1 MAKVEITLKK
11 SLSGQKEN
19 IRESA
24 KSLGLKKIGQ
34 KTVREDTAVV
44 RGQIQ
49 TIKHQVEV
57 EEAK

>member
-1 MAKVEITLKK
+1 MAKIEITLKK
-11 SLSGQKEN
+11 SLAGQKEN

-24 KSLGLKKIGQ
+24 KSLGLKKVGQ

-44 RGQIQ
+44 RGQVQ
-49 TIKHQVEV
+49 TVKHLVEV

>member
-49 TIKHQVEV
+49 KIKHLVEV

>member
-19 IRESA
+19 IREYA
-24 KSLGLKKIGQ
+24 KYLGLKKIGQ

-49 TIKHQVEV
+49 TIKHLVEV

>member
-19 IRESA
+19 ILESA

-49 TIKHQVEV
+49 TIKHLVEV

>member
-1 MAKVEITLKK
+1 MAKAEITLKK

-49 TIKHQVEV
+49 TIKHLVEV

>member
-49 TIKHQVEV
+49 TIKHLVEV

>member
-1 MAKVEITLKK
+1 MAKIEITLKK

-49 TIKHQVEV
+49 TIKHLVEV

>member
-24 KSLGLKKIGQ
+24 KSLNLKKIGQ

-49 TIKHQVEV
+49 TIKHLVEV

>member
-24 KSLGLKKIGQ
+24 KSLGLKKVGQ

-44 RGQIQ
+44 RGQVQ
-49 TIKHQVEV
+49 TVKHLVEV

>member
-34 KTVREDTAVV
+34 KTLREDTAVV

-49 TIKHQVEV
+49 TIKHLVEV

>member
-24 KSLGLKKIGQ
+24 KSLRLKKIGQ

-44 RGQIQ
+44 RGQIKQ
-49 TIKHQVEV
+49 SSTW
-57 EEAK
+57 

>member
-24 KSLGLKKIGQ
+24 KTLGLKKIGQ

-49 TIKHQVEV
+49 TIKHLVEV

>member
-24 KSLGLKKIGQ
+24 KSLRLKKIGQ

-49 TIKHQVEV
+49 TIKHLVEV

>member
-44 RGQIQ
+44 RGQVQ
-49 TIKHQVEV
+49 TVKHLVEV

>member
-34 KTVREDTAVV
+34 KTVHEDTAVV

-49 TIKHQVEV
+49 TIKHLVEV

>member
-19 IRESA
+19 NRESA

-49 TIKHQVEV
+49 TIKHLVEV